1 MSKNLLAGTAS
12 VVANGVNYM
21 LVGDLSYDPSTVKR
35 ETKTGQDGVHGF
47 SEMPK
52 PGKISGTFRDSGSLT
67 VADFNAMTN
76 ATVVL
81 SLANGKTVI
90 GRNMWTIDAQ
100 EVKTAEGTVEVSWEG
115 PIVTEVT
122 A

>member
-1 MSKNLLAGTAS
+1 MGKNLLAGTAS

-35 ETKTGQDGVHGF
+35 ETKTGQDGVHGY

-52 PGKISGTFRDSGSLT
+52 AGKIAGTFRDSGSLT

-81 SLANGKTVI
+81 TLANGKTVI

-115 PIVTEVT
+115 PTVTEVT

>member
-35 ETKTGQDGVHGF
+35 ETKTGQDGVHGY

>member
-35 ETKTGQDGVHGF
+35 ETKSGQDGVHGF

-52 PGKISGTFRDSGSLT
+52 PGKITGTFRDSGSLT